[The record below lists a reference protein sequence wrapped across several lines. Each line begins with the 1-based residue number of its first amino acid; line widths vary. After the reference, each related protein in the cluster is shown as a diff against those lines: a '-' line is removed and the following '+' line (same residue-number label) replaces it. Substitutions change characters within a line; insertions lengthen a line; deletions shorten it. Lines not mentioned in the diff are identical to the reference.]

1 MKLYPLLNDRNSI
14 NILKILYDNET
25 KNKNSYTLKLSD
37 VKKAIGLSS
46 YPKESALLLSTYGL
60 IALDYVDNDYIV
72 SITNKGKEFI
82 EIFDQLADLFRPK
95 TVGEKSVSI
104 RYELTGQEKRI
115 LVMAYKISKET
126 GRDFIPLHLIV
137 QEIYPYN
144 QQGKASTVSRYVSRL
159 GEIKLMEKRKE
170 GRNTLVSVTEQG
182 FKTIRE
188 QYLKGLMQ

>member
-14 NILKILYDNET
+14 NILKILYDHET
-25 KNKNSYTLKLSD
+25 KHKNSYTLKLSD
-37 VKKAIGLSS
+37 IKKAIGLSS

-60 IALDYVDNDYIV
+60 IALDYVDKDYIV
-72 SITNKGKEFI
+72 SITNKGKEFM

-95 TVGEKSVSI
+95 RVGDRSMSI

-115 LVMAYKISKET
+115 LVMAYKISRET
-126 GRDFIPLHLIV
+126 GREFIPLNLIV

>member
-1 MKLYPLLNDRNSI
+1 MKLYPLLNDRNSV
-14 NILKILYDNET
+14 NVLKILYDNET
-25 KNKNSYTLKLSD
+25 KNKNSYTLKLSE

-82 EIFDQLADLFRPK
+82 EIFDQLVDIFKPK

-126 GRDFIPLHLIV
+126 GRDFIPLNLIV

-144 QQGKASTVSRYVSRL
+144 QQGKASTVSRYISKL
-159 GEIKLMEKRKE
+159 EEIKLMEKKKE
-170 GRNTLVSVTEQG
+170 GRNILVSVTEQG